1 MQLQSLTIEFILL
14 QISVAFSPGLIIA
27 LVVNEAVQKGKK
39 NALQVAYGAA
49 AGAIG
54 ITIITAAV
62 ITYIF
67 SLIPEILTFIYIFG
81 IIYIVYKGIKTIQDK
96 GDSPKVLGSAS
107 FLSGFKINLANP
119 KMWVFYLSVLPLF
132 ITDESNIFSSLIF
145 LGIVTIFIN
154 LFADISYALLSSYLF
169 NNSSTKVKR
178 YINVISG
185 ICLIGIGIYLF
196 FSRFIWIF
204 SRFNRIIRF
213 VILKKFWNCTYATQ
227 SGW

>member
-1 MQLQSLTIEFILL
+1 MQLQSLTVEFILL

-27 LVVNEAVQKGKK
+27 LVVNEAVQKGRK

-49 AGAIG
+49 TGAIG

-81 IIYIVYKGIKTIQDK
+81 MIYIIYKGVKTLQDK
-96 GDSPKVLGSAS
+96 GDSPEVRGSAS
-107 FLSGFKINLANP
+107 FMSGFKINLANP

-132 ITDESNIFSSLIF
+132 ITDEAYVFSSLIF
-145 LGIVTIFIN
+145 LGIVTILIN

-169 NNSSTKVKR
+169 NNSSTNVKR
-178 YINVISG
+178 YINIISG
-185 ICLIGIGIYLF
+185 LCLIGIGIYLF
-196 FSRFIWIF
+196 FSRFI
-204 SRFNRIIRF
+204 
-213 VILKKFWNCTYATQ
+213 
-227 SGW
+227 

>member
-1 MQLQSLTIEFILL
+1 VQLQSLTIEFILL

-27 LVVNEAVQKGKK
+27 LVVNEAVQKGRK

-49 AGAIG
+49 TGAIG
-54 ITIITAAV
+54 ITLITAAV

-96 GDSPKVLGSAS
+96 GDSPEVLGSAS
-107 FLSGFKINLANP
+107 FVSGFKINLANP

-132 ITDESNIFSSLIF
+132 ITDESKIFSSLIY

-169 NNSSTKVKR
+169 NNSSTKIKR

-185 ICLIGIGIYLF
+185 FCLMGIGIYLF
-196 FSRFIWIF
+196 FSRFI
-204 SRFNRIIRF
+204 
-213 VILKKFWNCTYATQ
+213 
-227 SGW
+227 

>member
-1 MQLQSLTIEFILL
+1 MQLQSLTIQFILL

-27 LVVNEAVQKGKK
+27 LVVNEAVQKGRK

-49 AGAIG
+49 TGAIG
-54 ITIITAAV
+54 ITLITAAV

-67 SLIPEILTFIYIFG
+67 SLIPEILTFIYVFG

-96 GDSPKVLGSAS
+96 GDSPEVLGSAS
-107 FLSGFKINLANP
+107 FMSGFKINLANP

-132 ITDESNIFSSLIF
+132 ITDESNIFSSLIY

-169 NNSSTKVKR
+169 NNSSTKIKR
-178 YINVISG
+178 YINIFSG

-196 FSRFIWIF
+196 FSRFI
-204 SRFNRIIRF
+204 
-213 VILKKFWNCTYATQ
+213 
-227 SGW
+227 

>member
-1 MQLQSLTIEFILL
+1 VQLQSLTIEFILL

-27 LVVNEAVQKGKK
+27 LVVNEAVQKGRK

-54 ITIITAAV
+54 ITIITAGV

-107 FLSGFKINLANP
+107 FMSGFKINLANP

-132 ITDESNIFSSLIF
+132 ITDESNIFSSLIY

-169 NNSSTKVKR
+169 NNSSTKIKR
-178 YINVISG
+178 YINIFSG
-185 ICLIGIGIYLF
+185 VCLIGIGIYLF
-196 FSRFIWIF
+196 FSRFI
-204 SRFNRIIRF
+204 
-213 VILKKFWNCTYATQ
+213 
-227 SGW
+227 

>member
-1 MQLQSLTIEFILL
+1 MQLQPLTIEFILL

-27 LVVNEAVQKGKK
+27 LVVNEAVQKGRK

-49 AGAIG
+49 TGAIG
-54 ITIITAAV
+54 ITLITAAV
-62 ITYIF
+62 ISYIF

-132 ITDESNIFSSLIF
+132 ITDQSNIFFSLIY
-145 LGIVTIFIN
+145 LGVVTIFIN

-169 NNSSTKVKR
+169 NNSTTKVKR
-178 YINVISG
+178 YINIISG
-185 ICLIGIGIYLF
+185 VCLIGIGIYLF
-196 FSRFIWIF
+196 FSRFI
-204 SRFNRIIRF
+204 
-213 VILKKFWNCTYATQ
+213 
-227 SGW
+227 

>member
-27 LVVNEAVQKGKK
+27 LVVNEAVQKGRR

-81 IIYIVYKGIKTIQDK
+81 IIYIIYKGIKTIQDK
-96 GDSPKVLGSAS
+96 GDGPKVLGSAS

-132 ITDESNIFSSLIF
+132 ITDESSIFSSLIY

-169 NNSSTKVKR
+169 NNSSTKIKR
-178 YINVISG
+178 YINIFSG

-196 FSRFIWIF
+196 FSRFI
-204 SRFNRIIRF
+204 
-213 VILKKFWNCTYATQ
+213 
-227 SGW
+227 

>member
-1 MQLQSLTIEFILL
+1 MQFQSLTIEFIIL

-27 LVVNEAVQKGKK
+27 LIVNEAVQKGRK

-96 GDSPKVLGSAS
+96 GDSPKVVGSAS

-119 KMWVFYLSVLPLF
+119 KMWVFYISVLPLF

-169 NNSSTKVKR
+169 KNSTTKVKM
-178 YINVISG
+178 YINIISG
-185 ICLIGIGIYLF
+185 VCLIGIGIYLF
-196 FSRFIWIF
+196 FSRFI
-204 SRFNRIIRF
+204 
-213 VILKKFWNCTYATQ
+213 
-227 SGW
+227 

>member
-1 MQLQSLTIEFILL
+1 VQLQSLTIEFILL

-27 LVVNEAVQKGKK
+27 LVVNEAVQKGRK

-49 AGAIG
+49 AGAVG

-132 ITDESNIFSSLIF
+132 ITDESNIFSSLIY

-154 LFADISYALLSSYLF
+154 LFADISYAFVSSYLF
-169 NNSSTKVKR
+169 NNSTTKVKR
-178 YINVISG
+178 YINIISG
-185 ICLIGIGIYLF
+185 LCLIGIGIYLF
-196 FSRFIWIF
+196 FSRFI
-204 SRFNRIIRF
+204 
-213 VILKKFWNCTYATQ
+213 
-227 SGW
+227 

>member
-27 LVVNEAVQKGKK
+27 LVVNEAVQKGRK

-81 IIYIVYKGIKTIQDK
+81 IIYIVYKGIKTLQDK
-96 GDSPKVLGSAS
+96 GDSPEVLGSAS

-132 ITDESNIFSSLIF
+132 ITDESNIFSSLIY

-169 NNSSTKVKR
+169 NNSTTKVKR
-178 YINVISG
+178 YINKISG
-185 ICLIGIGIYLF
+185 VCLIGIGIYLF
-196 FSRFIWIF
+196 FSRFI
-204 SRFNRIIRF
+204 
-213 VILKKFWNCTYATQ
+213 
-227 SGW
+227 

>member
-27 LVVNEAVQKGKK
+27 LVVNEAVQKGRK

-54 ITIITAAV
+54 ITLITAAV
-62 ITYIF
+62 ISYIF

-96 GDSPKVLGSAS
+96 GDSPKVLSSAS
-107 FLSGFKINLANP
+107 FMSGFKINLANP

-132 ITDESNIFSSLIF
+132 ITDESNIFSSLIY

-169 NNSSTKVKR
+169 NNSSTKIKR
-178 YINVISG
+178 YINIFSG

-196 FSRFIWIF
+196 FSRFI
-204 SRFNRIIRF
+204 
-213 VILKKFWNCTYATQ
+213 
-227 SGW
+227 

>member
-27 LVVNEAVQKGKK
+27 LVVNEAVQKGRK

-49 AGAIG
+49 TGAIG
-54 ITIITAAV
+54 ITLITAAV
-62 ITYIF
+62 ISYIF

-96 GDSPKVLGSAS
+96 GDSPEVLGSAS
-107 FLSGFKINLANP
+107 FMSGFKINLANP

-132 ITDESNIFSSLIF
+132 ITDESNIFSSLIY

-169 NNSSTKVKR
+169 NNSTTKVKR
-178 YINVISG
+178 YINIISG
-185 ICLIGIGIYLF
+185 VCLIGIGIYLF
-196 FSRFIWIF
+196 FSRFI
-204 SRFNRIIRF
+204 
-213 VILKKFWNCTYATQ
+213 
-227 SGW
+227 

>member
-1 MQLQSLTIEFILL
+1 MQFQSLTIEFIIL

-27 LVVNEAVQKGKK
+27 LIVNEAVQKGRK

-119 KMWVFYLSVLPLF
+119 KMWVFYISVLPLF

-169 NNSSTKVKR
+169 NNSTTKVKG
-178 YINVISG
+178 YINIISG
-185 ICLIGIGIYLF
+185 VCLIGIGIYLF
-196 FSRFIWIF
+196 FSRFI
-204 SRFNRIIRF
+204 
-213 VILKKFWNCTYATQ
+213 
-227 SGW
+227 

>member
-27 LVVNEAVQKGKK
+27 LVVNEAVQKGRK

-81 IIYIVYKGIKTIQDK
+81 IIYIVYKGIKTLQDK
-96 GDSPKVLGSAS
+96 GDSPEVLGSAS

-132 ITDESNIFSSLIF
+132 ITDESNIFSSLIY
-145 LGIVTIFIN
+145 LGIVTILIN
-154 LFADISYALLSSYLF
+154 LFADISYALVSSYLF
-169 NNSSTKVKR
+169 NNPTTKVKR
-178 YINVISG
+178 YINIISG
-185 ICLIGIGIYLF
+185 LCLIGIGIYLF
-196 FSRFIWIF
+196 FSRFI
-204 SRFNRIIRF
+204 
-213 VILKKFWNCTYATQ
+213 
-227 SGW
+227 

>member
-27 LVVNEAVQKGKK
+27 LVVNEAVQKGRK

-67 SLIPEILTFIYIFG
+67 SLIPEILTSIYIFG
-81 IIYIVYKGIKTIQDK
+81 IIYIVYKGIKTLQDK
-96 GDSPKVLGSAS
+96 GDSPEVLGSAS

-132 ITDESNIFSSLIF
+132 ITDESNIFSSLIY

-169 NNSSTKVKR
+169 NNSTTKVKR
-178 YINVISG
+178 YINIFSG

-196 FSRFIWIF
+196 FGRFI
-204 SRFNRIIRF
+204 
-213 VILKKFWNCTYATQ
+213 
-227 SGW
+227 

>member
-27 LVVNEAVQKGKK
+27 LVVNEAVQKGRK

-49 AGAIG
+49 TGAIG
-54 ITIITAAV
+54 ITIITAGV

-81 IIYIVYKGIKTIQDK
+81 IIYIIYKGIKTIQDK
-96 GDSPKVLGSAS
+96 GDSPKVLSSAS
-107 FLSGFKINLANP
+107 FMSGFKINLANP

-132 ITDESNIFSSLIF
+132 ITDESSIFSSLIY

-169 NNSSTKVKR
+169 NNSSTKIKR
-178 YINVISG
+178 YINIFSG

-196 FSRFIWIF
+196 FSRF
-204 SRFNRIIRF
+204 
-213 VILKKFWNCTYATQ
+213 T
-227 SGW
+227 

>member
-27 LVVNEAVQKGKK
+27 LVVNEAVQKGRK

-132 ITDESNIFSSLIF
+132 ITDESSIFSSLIY

-169 NNSSTKVKR
+169 NNSTTKVKR
-178 YINVISG
+178 YINIFSG
-185 ICLIGIGIYLF
+185 LCLIGIGIYLF
-196 FSRFIWIF
+196 FSRFI
-204 SRFNRIIRF
+204 
-213 VILKKFWNCTYATQ
+213 
-227 SGW
+227 

>member
-1 MQLQSLTIEFILL
+1 VQLQSLTIEFILL

-27 LVVNEAVQKGKK
+27 LVVNEAVQKGRK

-54 ITIITAAV
+54 ITLITAAV

-81 IIYIVYKGIKTIQDK
+81 IIYIVYKGIKTVQDK

-132 ITDESNIFSSLIF
+132 ITDESNIFSSLIY

-169 NNSSTKVKR
+169 NNSSTKIKR
-178 YINVISG
+178 YINIFSG
-185 ICLIGIGIYLF
+185 VCLIGIGIYLF
-196 FSRFIWIF
+196 FSRFI
-204 SRFNRIIRF
+204 
-213 VILKKFWNCTYATQ
+213 
-227 SGW
+227 

>member
-27 LVVNEAVQKGKK
+27 LVVNEAVQKGRK

-119 KMWVFYLSVLPLF
+119 KMWVFYISVLPLF

-169 NNSSTKVKR
+169 KNSTTKVKM
-178 YINVISG
+178 YINIISG
-185 ICLIGIGIYLF
+185 VCLIGIGIYLF
-196 FSRFIWIF
+196 FSRFI
-204 SRFNRIIRF
+204 
-213 VILKKFWNCTYATQ
+213 
-227 SGW
+227 

>member
-27 LVVNEAVQKGKK
+27 LVVNEAVQKGRK

-96 GDSPKVLGSAS
+96 GDSPKVVGSAS

-119 KMWVFYLSVLPLF
+119 KMWVFYISVLPLF

-169 NNSSTKVKR
+169 KNSTTKVKM
-178 YINVISG
+178 YINIISG
-185 ICLIGIGIYLF
+185 VCLIGIGIYLF
-196 FSRFIWIF
+196 FSRFI
-204 SRFNRIIRF
+204 
-213 VILKKFWNCTYATQ
+213 
-227 SGW
+227 

>member
-39 NALQVAYGAA
+39 NALQAAYGAA

-96 GDSPKVLGSAS
+96 GDSPKVHGSVS

-154 LFADISYALLSSYLF
+154 LFADISYAILSSYLF

-196 FSRFIWIF
+196 FSRFI
-204 SRFNRIIRF
+204 
-213 VILKKFWNCTYATQ
+213 
-227 SGW
+227 

>member
-27 LVVNEAVQKGKK
+27 LVVNEAVQKGRK

-96 GDSPKVLGSAS
+96 GDGPKVLGSAS

-154 LFADISYALLSSYLF
+154 LFADISYALVSSYLF
-169 NNSSTKVKR
+169 NNPTTKVKR
-178 YINVISG
+178 YINIISG
-185 ICLIGIGIYLF
+185 LCLIGIGIYLF
-196 FSRFIWIF
+196 FSRFI
-204 SRFNRIIRF
+204 
-213 VILKKFWNCTYATQ
+213 
-227 SGW
+227 

>member
-27 LVVNEAVQKGKK
+27 LVVNEAVQKGRK

-49 AGAIG
+49 TGAIG
-54 ITIITAAV
+54 ITLITAAV

-81 IIYIVYKGIKTIQDK
+81 IIYIIYKGIKTIQDK
-96 GDSPKVLGSAS
+96 GDSPEVLGSAS
-107 FLSGFKINLANP
+107 FMSGFKINLANP

-132 ITDESNIFSSLIF
+132 ITDESNIFSSLIY

-169 NNSSTKVKR
+169 NNSSIKIKK
-178 YINVISG
+178 YINVFSG
-185 ICLIGIGIYLF
+185 VCLIGIGIYLF
-196 FSRFIWIF
+196 FSRFI
-204 SRFNRIIRF
+204 
-213 VILKKFWNCTYATQ
+213 
-227 SGW
+227 

>member
-27 LVVNEAVQKGKK
+27 LVVNEAVQKGRK

-132 ITDESNIFSSLIF
+132 IADESNIFSSLIY

-169 NNSSTKVKR
+169 NNSTTKVKR
-178 YINVISG
+178 YINIISG
-185 ICLIGIGIYLF
+185 LCLIGIGIYLF
-196 FSRFIWIF
+196 FSRFI
-204 SRFNRIIRF
+204 
-213 VILKKFWNCTYATQ
+213 
-227 SGW
+227 

>member
-27 LVVNEAVQKGKK
+27 LVVNEAVQKGRK

-54 ITIITAAV
+54 ITIITAGV

-96 GDSPKVLGSAS
+96 GDSPKVLSSAS
-107 FLSGFKINLANP
+107 FMSGFKINLANP

-132 ITDESNIFSSLIF
+132 ITDESSIFSSLIY

-169 NNSSTKVKR
+169 NNSTTKVKR
-178 YINVISG
+178 YINIISG
-185 ICLIGIGIYLF
+185 LCLIGIGIYLF
-196 FSRFIWIF
+196 FSRFI
-204 SRFNRIIRF
+204 
-213 VILKKFWNCTYATQ
+213 
-227 SGW
+227 

>member
-27 LVVNEAVQKGKK
+27 LVVNEAVQKGRK

-54 ITIITAAV
+54 ITLITAAV
-62 ITYIF
+62 IAYIF

-96 GDSPKVLGSAS
+96 GDGPKVLGSAS

-132 ITDESNIFSSLIF
+132 ITDESNIFSSLIY

-169 NNSSTKVKR
+169 NNSTTKVKR
-178 YINVISG
+178 YINMISG
-185 ICLIGIGIYLF
+185 LCLVGIGIYLF
-196 FSRFIWIF
+196 FSRFI
-204 SRFNRIIRF
+204 
-213 VILKKFWNCTYATQ
+213 
-227 SGW
+227 

>member
-1 MQLQSLTIEFILL
+1 VQLQSLTIEFILL

-27 LVVNEAVQKGKK
+27 LVVNEAVQKGRK

-49 AGAIG
+49 TGAIG
-54 ITIITAAV
+54 ITIITAGV

-81 IIYIVYKGIKTIQDK
+81 IIYIIYKGIKTIQDK
-96 GDSPKVLGSAS
+96 GDSPKVLSSAS
-107 FLSGFKINLANP
+107 FMSGFKINLANP

-132 ITDESNIFSSLIF
+132 ITDASSIFSSLIY

-169 NNSSTKVKR
+169 NNSSTKIKR
-178 YINVISG
+178 YINIFSG

-196 FSRFIWIF
+196 ISRF
-204 SRFNRIIRF
+204 
-213 VILKKFWNCTYATQ
+213 T
-227 SGW
+227 

>member
-27 LVVNEAVQKGKK
+27 LVVNEAVQKGRK

-132 ITDESNIFSSLIF
+132 ITDESNIFSSLIY

-154 LFADISYALLSSYLF
+154 LFADISYAFVSSYLF
-169 NNSSTKVKR
+169 NNSTTKVKR
-178 YINVISG
+178 YINIISG
-185 ICLIGIGIYLF
+185 LCLIGIGIYLF
-196 FSRFIWIF
+196 FSRFI
-204 SRFNRIIRF
+204 
-213 VILKKFWNCTYATQ
+213 
-227 SGW
+227 

>member
-27 LVVNEAVQKGKK
+27 LVVNEAVQKGRK

-54 ITIITAAV
+54 ITLITAAV

-107 FLSGFKINLANP
+107 FLSGFKINIANP

-132 ITDESNIFSSLIF
+132 ITDESNIFSSLIY

-169 NNSSTKVKR
+169 NNSSTKIKR
-178 YINVISG
+178 YIKMFSG
-185 ICLIGIGIYLF
+185 VCLIGIGFYLF
-196 FSRFIWIF
+196 FSRFI
-204 SRFNRIIRF
+204 
-213 VILKKFWNCTYATQ
+213 
-227 SGW
+227 

>member
-1 MQLQSLTIEFILL
+1 MQFQSLTIEFILL

-27 LVVNEAVQKGKK
+27 LVVNEAVQKGRK

-49 AGAIG
+49 TGAIG

-81 IIYIVYKGIKTIQDK
+81 IIYIVYKGIKTLQDK
-96 GDSPKVLGSAS
+96 GDSPEVLGSAS

-132 ITDESNIFSSLIF
+132 VTDESNIFFSLIY
-145 LGIVTIFIN
+145 LGVVTIFIN

-169 NNSSTKVKR
+169 NNSTTKVKR
-178 YINVISG
+178 YINIISG
-185 ICLIGIGIYLF
+185 ACLIGIGIYLF
-196 FSRFIWIF
+196 FSRFI
-204 SRFNRIIRF
+204 
-213 VILKKFWNCTYATQ
+213 
-227 SGW
+227 

>member
-27 LVVNEAVQKGKK
+27 LVVNEAVQKGRK

-96 GDSPKVLGSAS
+96 GDSPEVLGSAS
-107 FLSGFKINLANP
+107 FMSGFKINLANP

-132 ITDESNIFSSLIF
+132 ITDESNIFSSLIY

-169 NNSSTKVKR
+169 NNSTTKVKR
-178 YINVISG
+178 YINIISG
-185 ICLIGIGIYLF
+185 LCLIGIGIYLF
-196 FSRFIWIF
+196 FSRFI
-204 SRFNRIIRF
+204 
-213 VILKKFWNCTYATQ
+213 
-227 SGW
+227 

>member
-27 LVVNEAVQKGKK
+27 LVVNEAVQKGRK

-54 ITIITAAV
+54 ITLITAAV

-96 GDSPKVLGSAS
+96 GESPKVLGSAS

-132 ITDESNIFSSLIF
+132 ITDESNIFSSLIY

-169 NNSSTKVKR
+169 NNSSTKIKR
-178 YINVISG
+178 YINLFSG

-196 FSRFIWIF
+196 FSRFI
-204 SRFNRIIRF
+204 
-213 VILKKFWNCTYATQ
+213 
-227 SGW
+227 

>member
-27 LVVNEAVQKGKK
+27 LVVNEAVQKGRK

-81 IIYIVYKGIKTIQDK
+81 IIYIIYKGIKTIQDK
-96 GDSPKVLGSAS
+96 GGGPKVLGSAS

-132 ITDESNIFSSLIF
+132 ITDESNIFSSLIY

-169 NNSSTKVKR
+169 NNSTTKVKR
-178 YINVISG
+178 YINIISG
-185 ICLIGIGIYLF
+185 LCLIGIGIYLF
-196 FSRFIWIF
+196 FSRFI
-204 SRFNRIIRF
+204 
-213 VILKKFWNCTYATQ
+213 
-227 SGW
+227 

>member
-1 MQLQSLTIEFILL
+1 MQFQSLTIEFILL

-27 LVVNEAVQKGKK
+27 LVVNEAVQKGRK

-96 GDSPKVLGSAS
+96 GDSPKVVGSAS

-119 KMWVFYLSVLPLF
+119 KMWVFYISVLPLF

-169 NNSSTKVKR
+169 KNSTTKVKM
-178 YINVISG
+178 YINIISG
-185 ICLIGIGIYLF
+185 VCLIGIGIYLF
-196 FSRFIWIF
+196 FSRFI
-204 SRFNRIIRF
+204 
-213 VILKKFWNCTYATQ
+213 
-227 SGW
+227 

>member
-1 MQLQSLTIEFILL
+1 VQLQSLTIEFILL

-27 LVVNEAVQKGKK
+27 LVVNEAVQKGRK

-96 GDSPKVLGSAS
+96 GESPKVLGSAS

-132 ITDESNIFSSLIF
+132 ITDESNIFSSLIY

-169 NNSSTKVKR
+169 NNSTTKVKR
-178 YINVISG
+178 YINIISG
-185 ICLIGIGIYLF
+185 VCLIGIGIYLF
-196 FSRFIWIF
+196 FSRFI
-204 SRFNRIIRF
+204 
-213 VILKKFWNCTYATQ
+213 
-227 SGW
+227 

>member
-27 LVVNEAVQKGKK
+27 LVVNEAVQKGRK

-81 IIYIVYKGIKTIQDK
+81 IIYIIYKGIKTIQDK
-96 GDSPKVLGSAS
+96 GGGPKVLGSAS

-132 ITDESNIFSSLIF
+132 ITDESNIFSSLIY

-169 NNSSTKVKR
+169 NNSTTKVKR
-178 YINVISG
+178 YINIFSG
-185 ICLIGIGIYLF
+185 LCLIGIGIYLF
-196 FSRFIWIF
+196 FSRFI
-204 SRFNRIIRF
+204 
-213 VILKKFWNCTYATQ
+213 
-227 SGW
+227 

>member
-27 LVVNEAVQKGKK
+27 LVVNEAVQKGRR

-49 AGAIG
+49 SGAIG

-81 IIYIVYKGIKTIQDK
+81 IIYIVYKGVKTIQDK

-132 ITDESNIFSSLIF
+132 ITDESNIFSSLIY
-145 LGIVTIFIN
+145 LGTVTIFIN
-154 LFADISYALLSSYLF
+154 LFADISYAFVSSYLF
-169 NNSSTKVKR
+169 NNSTTKVKR
-178 YINVISG
+178 YINIISG
-185 ICLIGIGIYLF
+185 LCLIGIGIYLF
-196 FSRFIWIF
+196 FSRFI
-204 SRFNRIIRF
+204 
-213 VILKKFWNCTYATQ
+213 
-227 SGW
+227 